1 MTWYYL
7 LVAIAV
13 ASLIVAYIV
22 VSMFSD
28 RKEPKIGKEEFY
40 EKYKD
45 INVFDPKIEKNVIDL
60 LKQMKIDKDKRP
72 LIVEQIAGRCLRSE
86 RILPQ
91 GGSGTAPPMEIID
104 LTPSDEQHDG
114 FVSLADTLVKEW
126 EDEKSRATKDAEDKV
141 RSQIDWLKSE
151 RQKYIDLYYQA
162 MNQVAHLR
170 NKITIAEGKVKD
182 EMSLLVTY
190 SRMPGTED
198 ESANASGSVQRPST
212 VPPAHESGRE

>member
-45 INVFDPKIEKNVIDL
+45 INVFDPKIEKNVIEL
-60 LKQMKIDKDKRP
+60 LKQMKIDKRP
-72 LIVEQIAGRCLRSE
+72 MIAEQIAGRLMRQE
-86 RILPQ
+86 RIPPQ
-91 GGSGTAPPMEIID
+91 GGSGTAPPKEIID

-114 FVSLADTLVKEW
+114 FAPIASSVIGEW
-126 EDEKSRATKDAEDKV
+126 EKERDAMVHDAEEKM
-141 RSQIDWLKSE
+141 RSQIELLKAE
-151 RQKYIDLYYQA
+151 NRKTLRLYYQA

-198 ESANASGSVQRPST
+198 ESANASGSAQRPIT
-212 VPPAHESGRE
+212 VPQAHESGRE